1 MSSAVAG
8 GAAAAGGMAA
18 SMISAI
24 IQCIDPPGL
33 FPPIE
38 FTYNPD
44 QYTETF
50 EGKWKQIIQPASSGG
65 TPQWLGVVP
74 QKVTVKILL
83 DEFAV
88 PPPIMPLEAVILQL
102 KQMVLPTALSQAT
115 GTASA
120 PLVMFMWGSN
130 IIMDQAYISKVAITY
145 ERFMLGEPVRAT
157 AAVDLQAV
165 PLPAPLGATNPTSGG
180 VATRRTRM
188 MVEGDTLP
196 SIAYQEYKDP
206 NKWRALAQA
215 NGIDDPLR
223 IKNGTVIAVPDRRE
237 AENLS

>member
-1 MSSAVAG
+1 MSSAAAG

-18 SMISAI
+18 SMISAMLT
-24 IQCIDPPGL
+24 CVEPPGL

-38 FTYNPD
+38 FAYNPD
-44 QYTETF
+44 SYKETF
-50 EGKWKQIIQPASSGG
+50 VGNWKQIIQPASQGG
-65 TPQWLGVVP
+65 TPQWLGVTP
-74 QKVTVKILL
+74 QQVTVKILL

-88 PPPIMPLEAVILQL
+88 PPPIMPLAAVIMQL
-102 KQMVLPTALSQAT
+102 KQMVLPTAFSTAT

-120 PLVMFMWGSN
+120 PLVMFMWGAN
-130 IIMDQAYISKVAITY
+130 IIMDLAYIKSVEVTY

-157 AAVDLQAV
+157 AAVLLQGV

-180 VATRRTRM
+180 VATRKTRT
-188 MVEGDTLP
+188 MVAGDTLA
-196 SIAYQEYKDP
+196 SIAYQEYKDA
-206 NKWRALAQA
+206 NKWRALAEA

-223 IKNGTVIAVPDRRE
+223 VKTGTVIAVPDRRE